1 MLVPLPEVVEK
12 ILMITQHNPLIEH
25 CGVYTDMGEVICLRN
40 ISEKPE
46 SSYVLDPDEVVELF
60 ESRDDFQIDDLGE
73 KVGVWHTHPSGLVG
87 PSREDLRTKIDGLN
101 YLVVTIPTGE
111 AVVF

>member
-12 ILMITQHNPLIEH
+12 IQQLSEGSPIEC
-25 CGVYTDMGEVICLRN
+25 CGIYTATGEVICVRN
-40 ISEKPE
+40 VSESPHD
-46 SSYVLDPDEVVELF
+46 SYVMDKEQVVELF
-60 ESRDDFQIDDLGE
+60 ESRQDLIDNLGDT
-73 KVGVWHTHPSGLVG
+73 VGVWHTHPRGRVG
-87 PSREDLRTKIDGLN
+87 PSREDLQTKIEGLN